1 MYPPV
6 GIGQIRVAEKHDIV
20 LGGKLHLP
28 AGTIMWVSAGLST
41 SGPATADWT
50 VQELL
55 YKGSFPGLKDSRDVP
70 WVGHWHGALAQQCW
84 IPCAGAPSCHPE
96 RLLQLG

>member
-6 GIGQIRVAEKHDIV
+6 GIGQVRIAEKHDIV

-28 AGTIMWVSAGLST
+28 AGTIMWVSAALSMSGLT
-41 SGPATADWT
+41 TAGESL
-50 VQELL
+50 QELPP
-55 YKGSFPGLKDSRDVP
+55 KSTATGLKVSRNLCDLS
-70 WVGHWHGALAQQCW
+70 LAQEFGTAMRV
-84 IPCAGAPSCHPE
+84 PCAGAPSRHPE

>member
-28 AGTIMWVSAGLST
+28 AGTIMWVSASPSISGLT
-41 SGPATADWT
+41 TA
-50 VQELL
+50 
-55 YKGSFPGLKDSRDVP
+55 G
-70 WVGHWHGALAQQCW
+70 
-84 IPCAGAPSCHPE
+84 
-96 RLLQLG
+96 